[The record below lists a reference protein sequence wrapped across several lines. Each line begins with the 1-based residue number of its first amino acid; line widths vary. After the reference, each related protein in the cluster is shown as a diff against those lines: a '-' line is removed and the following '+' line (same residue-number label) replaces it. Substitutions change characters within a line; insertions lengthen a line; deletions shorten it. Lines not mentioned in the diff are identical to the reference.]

1 MDPVGI
7 VGRVADLGI
16 VMRIVVVS
24 HTPHH
29 RSGDRLV
36 GWGPTVRE
44 LDRLAGLFDE
54 LVHVAPVHEGPAPA
68 SELPYEATN
77 VRVAPV
83 RPAGGERLLD
93 KLAILRVVPEYV
105 AAVSRELSRG
115 DVAHV
120 RCPSNIGLVASLL
133 LAVRRKPTLRW
144 IKYAGNW
151 RPQARESR
159 SYGLQ
164 RWLLERNVPRAFVT
178 VNGEWPGQP
187 PHVHA
192 FMNPCL
198 TQEELG
204 DAAEDAARKALTEPV
219 RLLFVGRLEEEKGTG
234 RAIEVLGLLRRG
246 GTRAVLEIVGDGPSR
261 AQYEYQVS
269 VAGLG
274 DAVRFHGW
282 LPRQELASLYR
293 GAHFL
298 LLPSNS
304 SEGWPKV
311 LSEGMAYGVVPITS
325 NVSSIPQLLESFR
338 TGRALPAEN
347 RDAFAAA
354 ITAYLRSPEMWG
366 RESQRAAEAARAF
379 SYDAYLD
386 AVRKL
391 LSLRAA

>member
-1 MDPVGI
+1 
-7 VGRVADLGI
+7 
-16 VMRIVVVS
+16 MRIVVVS
-24 HTPHH
+24 HTSHH

-68 SELPYEATN
+68 SELPYEARN

-83 RPAGGERLLD
+83 RPAGGDRLRD
-93 KLAILRVVPEYV
+93 KLAVLRVVPEYV
-105 AAVSRELSRG
+105 AAISRELSRG

-133 LAVRRKPTLRW
+133 LAVRRTPALRW
-144 IKYAGNW
+144 VKYAGNW
-151 RPQARESR
+151 RPQTRESR

-164 RWLLERNVPRAFVT
+164 RWLLERNVPRALVT
-178 VNGEWPGQP
+178 VNGEWPGQRA
-187 PHVHA
+187 HVHP
-192 FMNPCL
+192 FLNPCL
-198 TQEELG
+198 TAEELS
-204 DAAEDAARKALTEPV
+204 DAADAAATKVLAEPV
-219 RLLFVGRLEEEKGTG
+219 RLLFVGRLEDEKGTG
-234 RAIEVLGLLRRG
+234 RAIEVLGRLRRS
-246 GTRAVLEIVGDGPSR
+246 GTRTVLEIVGDGSSL
-261 AQYEYQVS
+261 AQYESQAS
-269 VAGLG
+269 AAGLG

-282 LPRQELASLYR
+282 LPRHELASLYR
-293 GAHFL
+293 SAHFL

-311 LSEGMAYGVVPITS
+311 LSEGMAYGVVPMTS
-325 NVSSIPQLLESFR
+325 DVSSIPQLLESFR
-338 TGRALPAEN
+338 TGRALPAED
-347 RDAFAAA
+347 REAFVSA
-354 ITAYLRSPEMWG
+354 IRSYVGNPEMWK
-366 RESQRAAEAARAF
+366 RESGRAADAARAF